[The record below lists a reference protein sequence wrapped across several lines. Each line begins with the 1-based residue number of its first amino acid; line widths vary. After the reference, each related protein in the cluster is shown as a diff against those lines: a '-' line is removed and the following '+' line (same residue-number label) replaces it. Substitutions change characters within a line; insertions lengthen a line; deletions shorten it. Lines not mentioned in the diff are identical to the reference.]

1 MKARIYQIHVD
12 RDENRVRH
20 LKLDDLAKYQGSSKV
35 NEALYDRVFKAEVDC
50 SDLEQLFSLINGSGH
65 PLYHGGEMKVSDVV
79 VTEEGAF
86 YCDRFGFVEIDFD
99 EAKAVVPECLMRVLY
114 VEPGKAPYETEIPD
128 MLEYEQQAV
137 QGPMELVHLDRRT
150 LLICN
155 EEAKFERKPGNR
167 RLDNGSVIAG
177 PFLIVGDGGSTF
189 CSLSDEQADRYMEKF
204 KEPHEISQDE
214 VQADMGMYFIPL

>member
-1 MKARIYQIHVD
+1 MKVQIYQIHVD
-12 RDENRVRH
+12 RDKNCVRH

-86 YCDRFGFVEIDFD
+86 YCDRFGFAEIEFD
-99 EAKAVVPECLMRVLY
+99 EAKAVVPEGIMRVLY

-137 QGPMELVHLDRRT
+137 LGPIEPVQLDRRT
-150 LLICN
+150 VLLCS
-155 EEAKFERKPGNR
+155 EEAKFEGKPGNR
-167 RLDNGSVIAG
+167 RLDNGSIIAG
-177 PFLIVGDGGSTF
+177 PFLIVGESGSDF
-189 CSLSDEQADRYMEKF
+189 CSLSDEQVDRYVEKF